1 MNRLHDAT
9 QVFFMGIGDAYIGL
23 VDFLSNYGKL
33 TYKHEQRTKLMIS
46 SEDCTDPD
54 SVVEC
59 LIGFVAETTIQSIKR
74 PTDDTI
80 AHWYHAVSHT
90 KSKLAILT
98 LTLSSTAF
106 QNLCQEQPL
115 RLGPIPPT
123 QAPPQA
129 RQPRQVLRKLARRN
143 ARSAHER
150 CAGLPT

>member
-33 TYKHEQRTKLMIS
+33 TYKDKQRTKLTIS
-46 SEDCTDPD
+46 SEDCTDPE

-80 AHWYHAVSHT
+80 AHWYHAVSYAQT
-90 KSKLAILT
+90 RLADFTLT
-98 LTLSSTAF
+98 LTSTALQDF
-106 QNLCQEQPL
+106 RQE
-115 RLGPIPPT
+115 
-123 QAPPQA
+123 
-129 RQPRQVLRKLARRN
+129 
-143 ARSAHER
+143 
-150 CAGLPT
+150 

>member
-1 MNRLHDAT
+1 
-9 QVFFMGIGDAYIGL
+9 MGIGDAYIGL

-33 TYKHEQRTKLMIS
+33 TYRDEQRTKLMIS

-80 AHWYHAVSHT
+80 AHWYHAVSLN
-90 KSKLAILT
+90 SIILAKRT
-98 LTLSSTAF
+98 LTLGSAAL
-106 QNLCQEQPL
+106 QDLCQEQPL
-115 RLGPIPPT
+115 RLGPVSPT

-129 RQPRQVLRKLARRN
+129 R
-143 ARSAHER
+143 
-150 CAGLPT
+150 